1 MINDKKVIVDQVSGI
16 ADISNYLKKGENKIK
31 VTVATSLLNAVLE
44 ENKNILNDDGRV
56 LDDRHPSA
64 YGLEGEIVI
73 NSKNN

>member
-1 MINDKKVIVDQVSGI
+1 M
-16 ADISNYLKKGENKIK
+16 KKGENKIK

-73 NSKNN
+73 NSKNI